1 MKKTFLSILL
11 LGASILMFGQQ
22 DQVLMTIND
31 QPIMASE
38 FLYIYEKNNQEGSLD
53 KKTMDEYLDLFI
65 NFKLKVTEAIA
76 QGVDTTA
83 AFKKELAGYRAQ
95 ATPKYLQDNEA
106 IDSLVVLSYN
116 RMAKIR
122 RASHI
127 AVQCAPDADE
137 VTVAAAKA
145 RIDSIR
151 ERVTVGNHQAVN
163 KGIKVGDTVFIH
175 EDYHHY
181 LTGERMANWVY
192 KTHHIVRQVGGE
204 RYPQGI
210 LLYGIKSWIP
220 LQSLYSIHPNN
231 TAQEVEDFNEA
242 AVLYSE
248 EPSAK
253 QTRGELGWI
262 QPFRYVYSFE
272 DAVYTTPVGEVTPVF
287 RSPYGF
293 HIAKVQ
299 GERDFEEVHASHI
312 MKMTPMGDLQRMAD
326 AQLAMD
332 SIYNLAIQANADFAA
347 LAQANSE
354 DRGSAMRGG
363 DLGWFGRGAMV
374 QPFEDITFGMEIGQI
389 SKPFQTRYGIH
400 ISKLHEKRGIQPL
413 DSIRGQIL
421 RQVQRDQRMQI
432 AEQSFIDKTR
442 AEYNLPA
449 EMSNEEVKAYA
460 DAHLEEKYSELR
472 NLVNEYH
479 DGILLFDVSLREVWD
494 KASQDVEGL
503 TAFFKANKKNYVWD
517 APRFKGHIIYAKD
530 ETSAKVAK
538 QIIKTADPDSVM
550 SYLNQRVNVD
560 SVLYVKVERGIWTA
574 GKSAAADKYGFKLKD
589 AEYTPKEDFP
599 IVIAV
604 GKVIK
609 APQVYTDD
617 RAKVVTD
624 YQDFLEKTWVANLR
638 EKYSWSINQEVWN
651 SIKK

>member
-22 DQVLMTIND
+22 DQVLMTINN

-38 FLYIYEKNNQEGSLD
+38 FLYIYEKNNQESSLD

-76 QGVDTTA
+76 QGVDTTE

-95 ATPKYLQDNEA
+95 ATPKYLQDKEA

-137 VTVAAAKA
+137 ATVAAAKA

-151 ERVTVGNHQAVN
+151 ERVTVGIPVKVK
-163 KGIKVGDTVFIH
+163 KGRKTITV
-175 EDYHHY
+175 
-181 LTGERMANWVY
+181 
-192 KTHHIVRQVGGE
+192 
-204 RYPQGI
+204 
-210 LLYGIKSWIP
+210 
-220 LQSLYSIHPNN
+220 
-231 TAQEVEDFNEA
+231 QEAEDFNEA

-354 DRGSAMRGG
+354 DRGSAIRGG

>member
-137 VTVAAAKA
+137 ATVAAAKA

-151 ERVTVGNHQAVN
+151 ERVTVGIPVKVK
-163 KGIKVGDTVFIH
+163 KGRKTITV
-175 EDYHHY
+175 
-181 LTGERMANWVY
+181 
-192 KTHHIVRQVGGE
+192 
-204 RYPQGI
+204 
-210 LLYGIKSWIP
+210 
-220 LQSLYSIHPNN
+220 
-231 TAQEVEDFNEA
+231 QEAEDFNEA

-354 DRGSAMRGG
+354 DRGSAVRGG

>member
-1 MKKTFLSILL
+1 
-11 LGASILMFGQQ
+11 MFGQQ

-137 VTVAAAKA
+137 ATVAAAKA

-151 ERVTVGNHQAVN
+151 ERVTVGIPVKVK
-163 KGIKVGDTVFIH
+163 KGRKTITV
-175 EDYHHY
+175 
-181 LTGERMANWVY
+181 
-192 KTHHIVRQVGGE
+192 
-204 RYPQGI
+204 
-210 LLYGIKSWIP
+210 
-220 LQSLYSIHPNN
+220 
-231 TAQEVEDFNEA
+231 QEAEDFNEA

-442 AEYNLPA
+442 TEYNLPA